1 MITRWNHVSID
12 NSFLKKSAGVELG
25 DAVVESWVDAEEEQ
39 EESEDAAIN
48 SDVPLTSFLFD
59 DIMLKMM

>member
-1 MITRWNHVSID
+1 LITRWNHVSID
-12 NSFLKKSAGVELG
+12 NSFLKKRAGVELG

-59 DIMLKMM
+59 DIMLEMM